1 MINVLLFAHLR
12 ETVGEDK
19 LVIEA
24 EKMSVS
30 DVKAWLEARY
40 ALELSTVMSAVN
52 EEFAMDHT
60 IVQSGDVIAFIPPIS
75 GG

>member
-19 LVIEA
+19 LAIDA
-24 EKMSVS
+24 EEMTVS

-40 ALELSTVMSAVN
+40 PLELSNVMSAVN
-52 EEFAMDHT
+52 EDFAMDHT
-60 IVQSGDVIAFIPPIS
+60 IVKKGDVIAFIPPIS